1 MWLDAVSVVPLFA
14 EFLWWR
20 SMGPGMSSSEPTS
33 GCSPGPAVQPVADIS
48 DPEPYQ
54 LDSRAVDLP
63 ELLWDSRGM
72 T

>member
-1 MWLDAVSVVPLFA
+1 
-14 EFLWWR
+14 
-20 SMGPGMSSSEPTS
+20 MGPGMSSSELTS